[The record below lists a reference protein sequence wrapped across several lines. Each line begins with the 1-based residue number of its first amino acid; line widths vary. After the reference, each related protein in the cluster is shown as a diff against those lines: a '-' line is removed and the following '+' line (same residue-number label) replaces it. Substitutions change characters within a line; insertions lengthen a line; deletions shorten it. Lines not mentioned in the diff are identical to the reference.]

1 MNFIH
6 ITHANTVHMSHQ
18 GLSGTSV
25 GPHTTFLSRFQNPR
39 AVGNG
44 VEKHTRWE
52 IGHWPRCHMPG
63 RGFDIVDLTSRCF
76 VQWVHTDCL
85 RKRAFPMTTRI
96 EVLEDSKRRSMFGLF
111 LTRCP
116 RGHNR
121 NGVGSGP
128 EHAGLIFMMS
138 WLSTMQKTAQF

>member
-1 MNFIH
+1 M
-6 ITHANTVHMSHQ
+6 ANPAARKW
-18 GLSGTSV
+18 SGKAHSV
-25 GPHTTFLSRFQNPR
+25 GNQTLTTLPHAQ
-39 AVGNG
+39 
-44 VEKHTRWE
+44 TRLCDR
-52 IGHWPRCHMPG
+52 RCM
-63 RGFDIVDLTSRCF
+63 RCF

-85 RKRAFPMTTRI
+85 RKRAFPVTTRI
-96 EVLEDSKRRSMFGLF
+96 EVLEDSKRLHIWPF

-138 WLSTMQKTAQF
+138 WLSTMQKTAQFERKMVHNRTESDLPPISLCCQLPPSRISGHDSPL